1 MDFHQIFITH
11 RYFRSRLPERLE
23 RKGNSIMGMTIR
35 LAVLAGVA
43 VAVAGCGTS
52 EPKVATAVDQGS
64 TTSAKATAKAS
75 GDDVAAYLDGMR
87 VWVKCL
93 RDKGINASDPDSTGV
108 VTFPG
113 DPVAQKS
120 DQKFQ
125 EAQQQCSSL
134 QPAVPESVLE
144 KRKPKLTPAQVKTQ
158 QEYAK
163 CMQDNGAPD
172 FPDPGLDGYSPRDVR
187 WDQSSPGAQ
196 QATRTC
202 ASIIGDPK
210 APPAT
215 RG

>member
-1 MDFHQIFITH
+1 
-11 RYFRSRLPERLE
+11 
-23 RKGNSIMGMTIR
+23 MGVKIR
-35 LAVLAGVA
+35 LALLAGVA

-64 TTSAKATAKAS
+64 TTSAKATAA

-93 RDKGINASDPDSTGV
+93 RDKGVDASDPDSTGV

-125 EAQQQCSSL
+125 DAQQQCSSL

-144 KRKPKLTPAQVKTQ
+144 KRKPKLTPEQIKTQ
-158 QEYAK
+158 RKYAE
-163 CMQDNGAPD
+163 CMQGNGAPD
-172 FPDPGLDGYSPRDVR
+172 FPDPGPDGYSPRDHR

-202 ASIIGDPK
+202 ASIIGDPET
-210 APPAT
+210 APTT

>member
-1 MDFHQIFITH
+1 
-11 RYFRSRLPERLE
+11 
-23 RKGNSIMGMTIR
+23 MGMTIR

-64 TTSAKATAKAS
+64 TTTAKATGTAS

-93 RDKGINASDPDSTGV
+93 RDKGVDASDPDSTGV

-113 DPVAQKS
+113 DPVAQKA
-120 DQKFQ
+120 DPKFQ
-125 EAQQQCSSL
+125 DAQQQCSSL

-144 KRKPKLTPAQVKTQ
+144 KRKPKLTPEQIKTQ
-158 QEYAK
+158 QKYAE
-163 CMQDNGAPD
+163 CMQGNGAPD
-172 FPDPGLDGYSPRDVR
+172 FPDPGPDGYSPRDHR
-187 WDQSSPGAQ
+187 WDQASPGAQ
-196 QATRTC
+196 QATKTC
-202 ASIIGDPK
+202 ASIIGDPET
-210 APPAT
+210 APTT